1 MIMIQ
6 KLSRCQS
13 MSAFPLLWR
22 SAKLPSIGDQIF
34 PFDILFD
41 HHYDDKVKSH
51 NLALCDYDIVPAIL
65 LKMRNM
71 MLIIFR
77 TATASNVFKII
88 G

>member
-1 MIMIQ
+1 
-6 KLSRCQS
+6 
-13 MSAFPLLWR
+13 MSAFPLPWR
-22 SAKLPSIGDQIF
+22 SAKLLSIGDQTF
-34 PFDILFD
+34 AFDILFD
-41 HHYDDKVKSH
+41 HYIDDDDEVKNH
-51 NLALCDYDIVPAIL
+51 NLALCDDDIVPAIL